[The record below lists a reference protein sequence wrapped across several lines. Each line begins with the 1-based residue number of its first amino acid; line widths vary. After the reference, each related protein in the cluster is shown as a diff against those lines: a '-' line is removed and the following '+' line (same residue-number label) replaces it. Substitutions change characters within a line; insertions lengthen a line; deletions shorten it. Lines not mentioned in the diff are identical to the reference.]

1 MKCTLLQTGQTDEHG
16 RFIFRCEAC
25 GGTAKHRDCDAVLSK
40 RCGQEDPPPD
50 HGPGTELTTMIRDEL
65 GVDADGCK
73 RCKWLAREMDR
84 VGVDGVRRARDYY
97 ASRLRENADNRG
109 WGTMATAAVG
119 SLKSGLALRLKPWDL
134 YGSLVDEACRRAQS
148 A

>member
-1 MKCTLLQTGQTDEHG
+1 MKCTLIVDEQPNAHG
-16 RFIFRCEAC
+16 RYTYRCQQC
-25 GGTAKHRDCDAVLSK
+25 GGTFTHRQRDEQFSR
-40 RCGQEDPPPD
+40 RCGEPDPPPGF
-50 HGPGTELTTMIRDEL
+50 GPGTELTTMIRDEL
-65 GVDADGCK
+65 GVDAAGCK
-73 RCKWLAREMDR
+73 RCKWLAREMDL
-84 VGVDGVRRARDYY
+84 VGVEGVRLARDYY

-134 YGSLVDEACRRAQS
+134 YGSLVEEACRRAQS